1 MNDLSTYFKF
11 LMPKHTQFDQSKI
24 LESLIPLFID
34 KGYNGTSMQDIV
46 DRTQL
51 NRSSLYNTF
60 GDKYQLY
67 RAVLNK
73 YAERQDGI
81 ANQILSLDMD
91 VQKALRKFL
100 MSLFADET
108 PDEQQRG
115 CLLTKCT
122 LELSGDEGVI
132 QKLLKT
138 SKTVMIQA
146 LQQVVETGQER
157 NDINP
162 AIQSYQMALFIYNT
176 IQGLRI
182 MNAHEFDKAETELII
197 DSLFQQF

>member
-81 ANQILSLDMD
+81 ANQILSLDMEIGR
-91 VQKALRKFL
+91 ASCR
-100 MSLFADET
+100 
-108 PDEQQRG
+108 
-115 CLLTKCT
+115 
-122 LELSGDEGVI
+122 
-132 QKLLKT
+132 
-138 SKTVMIQA
+138 
-146 LQQVVETGQER
+146 ER
-157 NDINP
+157 V
-162 AIQSYQMALFIYNT
+162 
-176 IQGLRI
+176 
-182 MNAHEFDKAETELII
+182 
-197 DSLFQQF
+197 